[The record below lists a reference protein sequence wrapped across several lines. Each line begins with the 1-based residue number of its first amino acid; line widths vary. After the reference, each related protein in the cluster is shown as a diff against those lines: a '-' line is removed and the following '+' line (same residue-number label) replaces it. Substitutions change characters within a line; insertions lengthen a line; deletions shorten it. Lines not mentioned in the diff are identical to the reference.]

1 MDNKDPNPREPSEQS
16 EQPEQAVPPEPSAP
30 TMTQRRRAW
39 KKRARKVVRSHYL
52 LLVLL
57 CAISVFYGA
66 EFGFVQSNAES
77 LYTVITGQDVVL
89 GGNALK
95 LDTEKAR
102 HKVISDLIQD
112 NEAAGRETAA
122 AQLRE
127 YENGELTTSILGRQN
142 GVLAGVANAFSSGS
156 FYLDLFHGAHSI
168 VHSTQGAAALLIFLG
183 LLLSALVWIFLKNL
197 YQAILRRAFLEA
209 RCYETVP
216 VGHLLH
222 FRMTRRWIRA
232 SLTLLLE
239 TILYTLWCFTIV
251 GALIKRYS
259 YYLVPYIVAEN
270 PDIKPREVITLS
282 RRMMN
287 GHKWECFVAELSLL
301 GWTVLGALTFG
312 FTEVL
317 WSLPYRVAIF
327 SEFYA
332 QRRAE
337 CKEAGLAG
345 AEMLNDRYLFEHAEE
360 AFLRQ
365 TYEDVEEHK
374 RFIDANRVTL
384 PPVRAFF
391 AKNFGLWVG
400 TMEEKK
406 AYESVDNVRQQI
418 VEDRAVIKGRIYPQ
432 RLNPRWNSK
441 KNPILH
447 NLMFL
452 RTYTIWTIILVFFI
466 FSFGGWVWE
475 VSIHLVNDGVFVNR
489 GTMHGPW
496 LPIYGGGV
504 AMIVILLAR
513 WRSKPQ
519 VEVILIVL
527 LCGVVEY
534 STSLILELTSGG
546 MRWWDYT
553 GYFLNLN
560 GRICAEGLLVFA
572 IGGMVAVYLLVPLLD
587 ILFSR
592 INGKLIITISVV
604 LLGCF
609 VADLIYSHY
618 VPNVGE
624 GITDYSAYEEA
635 GAAALPEP
643 AANSAPSGDRL

>member
-1 MDNKDPNPREPSEQS
+1 MDTKDLEPMEPSQETA
-16 EQPEQAVPPEPSAP
+16 QPEQAGPPEPSAP

-39 KKRARKVVRSHYL
+39 KKRARKVVRGHYL

-77 LYTVITGQDVVL
+77 LYDVLTGQEVTL
-89 GGNALK
+89 GGDALK
-95 LDTEKAR
+95 LDTEKTR
-102 HKVISDLIQD
+102 HKVISDLIAD
-112 NEAAGRETAA
+112 NEAAGREAA
-122 AQLRE
+122 AEQLSQ
-127 YENGELTTSILGRQN
+127 YENGEVTTSILGRQN

-168 VHSTQGAAALLIFLG
+168 IHSTQGAAALLVFLG
-183 LLLSALVWIFLKNL
+183 LLLSALVWIFLKDL
-197 YQAILRRAFLEA
+197 YRAILRRAFLEA
-209 RCYETVP
+209 RTYETVP

-222 FRMTRRWIRA
+222 FRMVRRWIRA

-239 TILYTLWCFTIV
+239 TVLYTLWCFTIV
-251 GALIKRYS
+251 GAFIKRYS

-270 PDIKPREVITLS
+270 PDLKPREVITLS

-287 GHKWECFVAELSLL
+287 GYKWECFVAELSLL
-301 GWTVLGALTFG
+301 GWTILGSLTFG

-337 CKEAGLAG
+337 YKEAGLEG
-345 AEMLNDRYLFEHAEE
+345 ADGLNDTYLFEHAEE

-365 TYEDVEEHK
+365 TYADIEEHK

-400 TMEEKK
+400 TLAEKK
-406 AYESVDNVRQQI
+406 DYEAVDNVRQQI
-418 VEDRAVIKGRIYPQ
+418 VEDRAVIKGKIYPQ
-432 RLNPRWNSK
+432 RLNQRWNSK
-441 KNPILH
+441 KNPILR

-452 RTYTIWTIILVFFI
+452 RTYTIWSIILVFFV

-519 VEVILIVL
+519 VEVVLIIL

-534 STSLILELTSGG
+534 STSLILEITSGG

-587 ILFSR
+587 IVFSKL
-592 INGKLIITISVV
+592 NGKILITLCLALVA
-604 LLGCF
+604 CF
-609 VADLIYSHY
+609 VGDLIYSHF

-624 GITDYSAYEEA
+624 GITDYTAFEEA
-635 GAAALPEP
+635 TGDKAPAALPK
-643 AANSAPSGDRL
+643 GGRLRA